1 MRRFH
6 SAPRIV
12 MRYTT
17 LGNTGDT
24 VSILGCGT
32 MWFADMSQKET
43 DRALNYALDS
53 GVTYFDCARGYGDAE
68 IKVGKAIGHRRDE
81 IFMATKAVGRDAA
94 TAGMQIDESLER
106 LGMDHIDLIQ
116 LHYVN
121 YQHEFDEIMA
131 PEGALEAAIKARE
144 DGKVRHIGITGH
156 RPEKLADW
164 LRKWPYETVLFHL
177 NPLQPWAALDLLP
190 TTSELGVGTMAMRP
204 VGSGLLDHERA
215 RDAIRYAHQHA
226 VDVVVSGLTSPELVD
241 ANVEALEESVG
252 AEEAGR
258 LSEWAAHLVGNDCRR
273 CNYCSCPVGINV
285 PDTMLSEK
293 VVAAGEQSAAGEKLW
308 REATASVDK
317 CLGHVPCQT
326 EPICESKCPYDL
338 PIRQLMLRLS
348 SGKPAISTT

>member
-1 MRRFH
+1 
-6 SAPRIV
+6 

-17 LGNTGDT
+17 LGNTADT

-32 MWFADMSQKET
+32 MWFTEMTQTET

-81 IFMATKAVGRDAA
+81 IFMATKAAGRDAA
-94 TAGMQIDESLER
+94 TAGCQIDESLER

-121 YQHEFDEIMA
+121 YQHEFDQIMA
-131 PEGALEAAIKARE
+131 PGGALEAAIKARE

-156 RPEKLADW
+156 RPEKLAGW
-164 LRKWPYETVLFHL
+164 LRLWPYETVLFHL
-177 NPLQPWAALDLLP
+177 NPLQPWAALDLLS

-204 VGSGLLDHERA
+204 VGSGLLNNERA
-215 RDAIRYAHQHA
+215 CDAIRYAHQHA
-226 VDVVVSGLTSPELVD
+226 VDVVVSGLTSPAIVD
-241 ANVEALEESVG
+241 ANVDALAEPVG
-252 AEEAGR
+252 AEEASR
-258 LSEWAAHLVGNDCRR
+258 HSEWAATLVGNDCRR
-273 CNYCSCPVGINV
+273 CNYCSCPVGIDV
-285 PDTMLSEK
+285 PNTMLSER
-293 VVAAGEQSAAGEKLW
+293 VVAAGEQSEAGEKLW

-317 CLGHVPCQT
+317 CYGHEPCQT

-338 PIRQLMLRLS
+338 PIRQLMLKLS
-348 SGKPAISTT
+348 SAEPVISPT